1 MDSNHPNTADVIAEE
16 TKDSREV
23 QDDRP
28 WVPLGRSQ
36 RNLLLGATAICS
48 ACGLAVELL
57 LGTLASYLVGNQAL
71 AYGVAVGGFLAA
83 MGIGSYLS
91 RFLVTEGDRSQQQEQ
106 LLRRFM
112 QVELAIAPLSAFL
125 PLGLFAIFV
134 VDGPLWIGLSLVTL
148 ILGTLAGIEIPLLT
162 RIFEQDDGVKDAIAG
177 VLALDY
183 AGALVGSL
191 AFPVILLPW
200 LGLFP
205 SAAIIGAFPA
215 LMVVILAQNFP
226 SLRSWRVW
234 GLTISLILIG
244 FAPLAIPL
252 SNTLEDN
259 LYDAPIIARVRSPYQ
274 RIILTRWRQDV
285 RLFLDGDLQLS
296 TIDEYRYHETLV
308 HPAMSA
314 TPNPKRVLLLG
325 AGDGMAARE
334 VLKWPQVERLL
345 LIDLDPEVVNLSR
358 HHPFLKRVNQES
370 LDNPRLEVRIAD
382 AFLAAPA
389 LDEEFDVIIADFPD
403 PDRPILAKLY
413 AEGFYRRLL
422 PRLASDGVLVTQ
434 ASSSFFAPRVMA
446 CIAATLESVGLSVH
460 PYTVQVPSFGPW
472 GFVLAS
478 REAIHPET
486 WTLPVETRFLTQ
498 PLLAHLFDLPADIQ
512 FSNVEVNRLSRPAI
526 VEYQTH
532 NRWDGFEL

>member
-1 MDSNHPNTADVIAEE
+1 MASNPPTSADVIPEE
-16 TKDSREV
+16 TNSPGETG
-23 QDDRP
+23 DDRP
-28 WVPLGRSQ
+28 WVRLGRSQ
-36 RNLLLGATAICS
+36 RNLLLAATAVCS

-148 ILGTLAGIEIPLLT
+148 MLGTLAGIEIPLLT

-205 SAAIIGAFPA
+205 SAAIIGALPA
-215 LMVVILAQNFP
+215 VMVVILAQNFP
-226 SLRSWRVW
+226 SLRSWRLW
-234 GLTISLILIG
+234 GLGISLILIA
-244 FAPLAIPL
+244 FAPLTIPL
-252 SNTLEDN
+252 SNALENN

-274 RIILTRWRQDV
+274 KIVLTRWRQDV

-296 TIDEYRYHETLV
+296 TIDEYRYHEALV

-358 HHPFLKRVNQES
+358 RHPFLKRVNQGALE
-370 LDNPRLEVRIAD
+370 NPRLEVRIAD

-422 PRLASDGVLVTQ
+422 PRLAADGVLVTQ
-434 ASSSFFAPRVMA
+434 ASSSFFCPSGDGLY
-446 CIAATLESVGLSVH
+446 CSNLGVGG
-460 PYTVQVPSFGPW
+460 TCG
-472 GFVLAS
+472 AS
-478 REAIHPET
+478 LYGSRS
-486 WTLPVETRFLTQ
+486 
-498 PLLAHLFDLPADIQ
+498 Q
-512 FSNVEVNRLSRPAI
+512 FWSLGLCLSRSSRDSSRNLDIAGGNSFFNAAFVSTFI
-526 VEYQTH
+526 
-532 NRWDGFEL
+532 